1 MAADHEQVE
10 EIMARSF
17 NNNVHFHDIPDAI
30 LSSIFSLITDTRSR
44 NAMSL
49 VCLKWHLIER
59 STRTFL
65 SLRGNIRDLFLLPT
79 CFRAVTNLDLSLV
92 SPWGS
97 PILDSSPNTA
107 LLAQALHWTFPSAV
121 TLTVYARNPSILKF
135 LAPQWPH
142 LRQVK
147 LVRWHQR
154 SSTTLGFDF
163 LALFEHCHSLASLDL
178 SHFYNW
184 TEDLPP
190 ALEAYPSVA
199 ASLSHL
205 NILNYTSAQGF
216 KSHELLAITSACP
229 NLREFLA
236 TCIFDHRYFGSV
248 GDETLLSLATNC
260 PRLSLLHLVDS
271 SSMSAARGN
280 PDNDGYTT
288 EDARI
293 RQNMLIEMFSALPLL
308 EELVLDVCHNVRDTW
323 VALEMLNS
331 KCPRLKSLKLGQFHG
346 VCKGI
351 DARPD
356 GIALCSRLES
366 LSIKNCADLTDSG
379 LISISLGCPRLTK
392 FEVQGCKKITKLGMT
407 KVASILRKT
416 LTEVKISCCKHLNTV
431 TSLQALEPIQD
442 SLQRLHIDCVWEM
455 VEQSGSEA
463 SSSAKSAGLK
473 CSEKRRGI
481 WEETNLK
488 KKYKKYNGNGDGYA
502 SSTWEKLQCLSL
514 WIEAGELLNPLALA
528 GLDDCPV
535 LEEIQI
541 KVEGDCRHQSSPS
554 PPDDFGLSSLR
565 CYPRLS
571 KMELDCQTAIGYA
584 LTAPSGHG
592 DLSPWERFYLNGIG
606 KLNLTELN
614 YWPPQDID
622 VNRRSLSLPA
632 AGLLAQCRT
641 MRKLFV
647 HGTANEHLL
656 MFLLKVQTLRDFQL
670 REDYYPA
677 PENDTSTE
685 MRIDSCSRFEDALNR
700 RAIPD

>member
-1 MAADHEQVE
+1 MVTDHVHVE
-10 EIMARSF
+10 EMARNF
-17 NNNVHFHDIPDAI
+17 NTNVHFHDIPDAI

-59 STRTFL
+59 STRTCL

-79 CFRAVTNLDLSLV
+79 CFRAVSNLDLSLV
-92 SPWGS
+92 SPWGR
-97 PILDSSPNTA
+97 PILDSSPNTT
-107 LLAQALHWTFPSAV
+107 LLAQVLHCTFPSVV
-121 TLTVYARNPSILKF
+121 TLTVYARNPSILHL
-135 LAPQWPH
+135 LAPQWPN
-142 LRQVK
+142 LRQIK
-147 LVRWHQR
+147 LVRWHKR
-154 SSTTLGFDF
+154 SPTTLGSDF

-178 SHFYNW
+178 SHFYCW

-190 ALEAYPSVA
+190 ALEAFPSIA

-205 NILNYTSAQGF
+205 NILNYTSADQGF
-216 KSHELLAITSACP
+216 KSHEILAITSACP

-236 TCIFDHRYFGSV
+236 ACIFDHRYIGFV

-271 SSMSAARGN
+271 SSLSAARGD

-293 RQNMLIEMFSALPLL
+293 RQTMLIEMFSALPLL

-331 KCPRLKSLKLGQFHG
+331 KCLRLKSLKLGQFHG
-346 VCKGI
+346 ICKGI

-379 LISISLGCPRLTK
+379 LISISLGCPRLAK

-407 KVASILRKT
+407 KLASILRKT

-431 TSLQALEPIQD
+431 TSLQALEPIRD
-442 SLQRLHIDCVWEM
+442 CLQRLHIDCVWEM

-463 SSSAKSAGLK
+463 TSSAKYDGFK
-473 CSEKRRGI
+473 CSDRRRGI
-481 WEETNLK
+481 WEEANLK
-488 KKYKKYNGNGDGYA
+488 KKYKKYNDNENGYA
-502 SSTWEKLQCLSL
+502 SSTWAKLQCLSL
-514 WIEAGELLNPLALA
+514 WIAVGELLNPLVLA
-528 GLDDCPV
+528 GLDDCPM

-541 KVEGDCRHQSSPS
+541 KVEGDCRHQSRLSP
-554 PPDDFGLSSLR
+554 DGFGLSSLL

-571 KMELDCQTAIGYA
+571 KMHIDCQAAIGYA
-584 LTAPSGHG
+584 LTAPSGHV

-606 KLNLTELN
+606 RLNLTELN

-622 VNRRSLSLPA
+622 YNKRSLSLPA

-647 HGTANEHLL
+647 HGTANEHFM
-656 MFLLKVQTLRDFQL
+656 MFLLKAQTLRDVQL

-677 PENDTSTE
+677 PENDNSTE